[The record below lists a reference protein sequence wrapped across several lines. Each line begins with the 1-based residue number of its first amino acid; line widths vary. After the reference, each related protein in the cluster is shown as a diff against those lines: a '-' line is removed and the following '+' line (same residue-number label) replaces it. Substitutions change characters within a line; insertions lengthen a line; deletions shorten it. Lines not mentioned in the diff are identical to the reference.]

1 MPMALQLKYNLEETE
16 RRLEALAAAEQGHM
30 TNGGTP
36 VRDWPLF

>member
-1 MPMALQLKYNLEETE
+1 MAPPPKYSPEEVE

-36 VRDWPLF
+36 VRDWP